1 MDVFEKIAQRKKQ
14 YEKFLSVV
22 GAFGLTTIYTI
33 VRWEHHFLLSTLI
46 VLTSTL
52 SLVYQ
57 LVYMSSFN
65 PKKDSSKN
73 RIKINR
79 VYLVI
84 FSIVLIMILEAVAL
98 FQL

>member
-22 GAFGLTTIYTI
+22 GALSLTTIYTI
-33 VRWEHHFLLSTLI
+33 VRWEHHFLLSTLL
-46 VLTSTL
+46 VLTFTL
-52 SLVYQ
+52 GLVYQ

-73 RIKINR
+73 RIKTNR